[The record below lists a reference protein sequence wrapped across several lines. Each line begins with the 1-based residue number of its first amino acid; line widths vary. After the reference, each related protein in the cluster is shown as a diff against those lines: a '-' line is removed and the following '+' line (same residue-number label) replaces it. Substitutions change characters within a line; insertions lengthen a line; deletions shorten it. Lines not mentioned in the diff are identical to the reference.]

1 MTIEIL
7 YSDGRTFEAH
17 VPDEAVRN
25 TAACLLDDDSVS
37 LKEDRDV

>member
-7 YSDGRTFEAH
+7 YADGRTFE
-17 VPDEAVRN
+17 VSIPDEAVRN

-37 LKEDRDV
+37 LKEVHDV